1 MGGLGIS
8 PRAPKFAR
16 NFLAGS
22 GDILGALQAYAA
34 AVRTGEF
41 PQPEHTFT

>member
-1 MGGLGIS
+1 VL
-8 PRAPKFAR
+8 RLR
-16 NFLAGS
+16 ELAGA

-34 AVRTGEF
+34 AVRAGEF